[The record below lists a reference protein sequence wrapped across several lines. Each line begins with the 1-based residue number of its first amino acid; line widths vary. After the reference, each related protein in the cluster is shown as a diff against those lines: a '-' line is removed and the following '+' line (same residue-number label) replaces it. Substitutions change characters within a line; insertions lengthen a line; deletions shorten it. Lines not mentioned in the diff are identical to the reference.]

1 MKIGTRQS
9 IVKPQNIPDDYI
21 VSLSNIPEY
30 HYHDVIPRKYLDNH
44 PVVDIGVAATILN
57 TMGYITDWELEQVAK
72 WINTINPHLLFE
84 VMKICRN
91 INNERMIK

>member
-30 HYHDVIPRKYLDNH
+30 AYKDIIPKMYHSGH
-44 PVVDIGVAATILN
+44 PAVDKCVAATILN
-57 TMGYITDWELEQVAK
+57 AQGYITDWELEQVAK